1 MKRILLIVLAALTLH
16 TLSAAEPAAC
26 GRETYP
32 LDGGWHFSFRTENSS
47 DNARIVTLPHTWNTD
62 PRADDRNFLRTE
74 ANYVRK
80 IRVPGRADDSSS
92 AATAPKPSPTFS
104 SMAGTQASTAEAA
117 RPSLSR

>member
-47 DNARIVTLPHTWNTD
+47 DNARIVTLPQ
-62 PRADDRNFLRTE
+62 DRKSTRLN
-74 ANYVRK
+74 
-80 IRVPGRADDSSS
+80 SSHS
-92 AATAPKPSPTFS
+92 V
-104 SMAGTQASTAEAA
+104 
-117 RPSLSR
+117 